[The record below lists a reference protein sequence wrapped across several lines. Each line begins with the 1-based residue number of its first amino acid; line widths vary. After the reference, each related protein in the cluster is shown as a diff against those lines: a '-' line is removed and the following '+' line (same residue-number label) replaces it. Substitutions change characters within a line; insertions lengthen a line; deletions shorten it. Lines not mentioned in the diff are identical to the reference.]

1 METKIKHLNSTL
13 SGLLA
18 SLTKHLQLVDYI
30 FIFIFFIILE
40 YYTSNRVDNSYA
52 CLSYS
57 YGCNG
62 VLIGHS

>member
-18 SLTKHLQLVDYI
+18 SLTKHLQLVDCI

-40 YYTSNRVDNSYA
+40 YYTSNRVDTSVTG
-52 CLSYS
+52 LTT
-57 YGCNG
+57 
-62 VLIGHS
+62 VMLV

>member
-40 YYTSNRVDNSYA
+40 YYTSNRVDTSVTG
-52 CLSYS
+52 LTT
-57 YGCNG
+57 
-62 VLIGHS
+62 VMLV